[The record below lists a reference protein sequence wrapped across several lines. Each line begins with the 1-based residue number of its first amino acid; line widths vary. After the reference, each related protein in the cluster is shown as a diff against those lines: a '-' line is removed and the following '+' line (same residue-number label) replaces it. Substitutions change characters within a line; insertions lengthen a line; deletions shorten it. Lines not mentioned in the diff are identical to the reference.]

1 MQEASF
7 GIFWVKSMKD
17 EEIQQLMMK
26 IVDGVASPE
35 EEQALAETIKGNER
49 WESELR
55 AFKKI
60 KEVTENMQF
69 KELPDSYWSGYWQ
82 NIVRR
87 TERALA
93 WILLSASAVII
104 FGFASYTGLSRFYA
118 DPGVSAVLKVGVS
131 LAVLGGIIMVVS
143 IARER
148 LFARKHE
155 RYEKE
160 VER

>member
-1 MQEASF
+1 MEN
-7 GIFWVKSMKD
+7 

-26 IVDGVASPE
+26 VVDGLASPKE
-35 EEQALAETIKGNER
+35 EELLGEAIRGNER

-69 KELPDSYWSGYWQ
+69 KELPDSYWPGYWKD
-82 NIVRR
+82 VYRR
-87 TERALA
+87 TERGLA
-93 WILLSASAVII
+93 WILMSIGLMIIIGFSAYV
-104 FGFASYTGLSRFYA
+104 GLSEFYA
-118 DPGVSAVLKVGVS
+118 DPDVSIAMKIGVS
-131 LAVLGGIIMVVS
+131 LAIVGGIIMIVS
-143 IARER
+143 IVRER
-148 LFARKHE
+148 LFAKKHE

>member
-1 MQEASF
+1 M
-7 GIFWVKSMKD
+7 GN

-26 IVDGVASPE
+26 VVDGVASPE
-35 EEQALAETIKGNER
+35 EEKLLGEAIRGNER

-55 AFKKI
+55 AFRKI

-69 KELPDSYWSGYWQ
+69 KELPDSYWDGYWR
-82 NIVRR
+82 VVYRR

-93 WILLSASAVII
+93 WILISIGLMIVIA
-104 FGFASYTGLSRFYA
+104 FAAYTGLSQFYF
-118 DPGVSAVLKVGVS
+118 DPEVSIVSKVGVS
-131 LAVLGGIIMVVS
+131 AAVLGGIIMIVS
-143 IARER
+143 ILRER

>member
-1 MQEASF
+1 MEN
-7 GIFWVKSMKD
+7 

-26 IVDGVASPE
+26 VVDGVASPE
-35 EEQALAETIKGNER
+35 EEKSLGEAIRGNER

-69 KELPDSYWSGYWQ
+69 KELPDSYWDAYWK
-82 NIVRR
+82 VVYRR

-93 WILLSASAVII
+93 WILISIGLMIVIA
-104 FGFASYTGLSRFYA
+104 FTAYMGLSQFYS
-118 DPGVSAVLKVGVS
+118 DPEMSIAFKVGVS
-131 LAVLGGIIMVVS
+131 AAVLGGIIMIVS
-143 IARER
+143 ILRER